1 MISGLEHC
9 CYEER
14 LRELGLFSL
23 ENKRLWGHLIM
34 AFQYLK
40 AAYRKEEENLFS
52 KAYCDRSR
60 SNGFKLGEGRSRL
73 DIRKKFFTIR
83 VVKHWNELPREI
95 VEARSLEIFKVRL
108 DGALSKMIWLQMS
121 MLTAG

>member
-1 MISGLEHC
+1 MIRGMQH
-9 CYEER
+9 
-14 LRELGLFSL
+14 LFSL
-23 ENKRLWGHLIM
+23 EKRRPWGDLIA

-40 AAYRKEEENLFS
+40 EAYRKDAENLFS
-52 KAYCDRSR
+52 KAYCDKIR
-60 SNGFKLGEGRSRL
+60 SNGSKLREGRSRL
-73 DIRKKFFTIR
+73 DTRKKLFTMR
-83 VVKHWNELPREI
+83 VVKHQNRLPREV